1 MAGSW
6 DRPGRDCPG
15 VDGTTAL
22 LTMTV
27 QSLHLYCQSGWHDS
41 CGVGA
46 YVPAFRPVIPQ
57 SADIA
62 IAGATAK
69 GSGNS
74 LLIHFSPL
82 QDWLPHSHY
91 ILNRLKARRRKALYR
106 LAIELLQGTS
116 HLRWQGSPGEVR
128 ESLRVCQ
135 SPSESRCSRCPRCQW
150 YNQTG
155 VPTRTA
161 TMFLIRFWIAYVLA
175 GEMGTGVL
183 GGTGIVTG
191 LSDMKNAR

>member
-82 QDWLPHSHY
+82 QDWLPRSHY
-91 ILNRLKARRRKALYR
+91 ILNGLKTRRRKALYR
-106 LAIELLQGTS
+106 LAIELLQGDFAPLLEGAVLS
-116 HLRWQGSPGEVR
+116 RFVSCFACVSRPAGPGARAVRDASGTTRR
-128 ESLRVCQ
+128 ESRRGRRQ
-135 SPSESRCSRCPRCQW
+135 CS
-150 YNQTG
+150 
-155 VPTRTA
+155 
-161 TMFLIRFWIAYVLA
+161 
-175 GEMGTGVL
+175 
-183 GGTGIVTG
+183 
-191 LSDMKNAR
+191 